1 MTEPAEPAAPALP
14 AAPAALPNSPAVPTT
29 PIAGGSSAGRLNV
42 LPPEMLIIA
51 AAVSVQCGAGLAT
64 SLLRE
69 FGPLPIVTMRIV
81 FGTILLLIFRPA
93 RIRGATRSALLSCV
107 ALGVILAVMNSTFYL
122 ALTRIPLGVAVTIEF
137 CGPLTLAVLG
147 SRRWLDLVWV
157 VLAAAGIYALAGGR
171 LVADDA
177 IGIVAVFIAGFCWAL
192 YILVGRRMSQ
202 YWPDG
207 RGLSVA
213 MVVASLLVMP
223 VTLAFS
229 DARPVLA
236 APLAI
241 AGGVVVAVFSSAIPY
256 TLEIAALRRLPA
268 ATFGVLMSLEP
279 AIAALV
285 GFILLGQVLHSTDL
299 LAIATV
305 AVASAGASLSARR
318 LATTPGEL
326 EAT

>member
-1 MTEPAEPAAPALP
+1 MTEPAEPAAPVSPGPTDAPAIP
-14 AAPAALPNSPAVPTT
+14 AAHAADGP
-29 PIAGGSSAGRLNV
+29 SAGRLNV

-93 RIRGATRSALLSCV
+93 RIRGASRSALLSCV

-137 CGPLTLAVLG
+137 CGPLTVAVLG

-177 IGIVAVFIAGFCWAL
+177 IGIVAVFIAGSCWAL

-223 VTLAFS
+223 VTLGLS
-229 DARPVLA
+229 DVRPVLA

-241 AGGVVVAVFSSAIPY
+241 AGGMVVAVFSSAIPY

-285 GFILLGQVLHSTDL
+285 GFVLLGQVLHTPDL
-299 LAIATV
+299 LAIAMV

>member
-1 MTEPAEPAAPALP
+1 MTEPAEPAAPVSPGLADAPAMP
-14 AAPAALPNSPAVPTT
+14 AAHA
-29 PIAGGSSAGRLNV
+29 AGGPSAGRLNV

-81 FGTILLLIFRPA
+81 FGTFLLLIFRPA
-93 RIRGATRSALLSCV
+93 RIRGASRSALLSCL

-137 CGPLTLAVLG
+137 CGPLTVAVLG

-223 VTLAFS
+223 VTLALS
-229 DARPVLA
+229 DVRPVLA

-241 AGGVVVAVFSSAIPY
+241 AGGMVVAVFSSAIPY

-285 GFILLGQVLHSTDL
+285 GFILLGQVLHTPDL
-299 LAIATV
+299 FAIAMV

>member
-1 MTEPAEPAAPALP
+1 MPAAH
-14 AAPAALPNSPAVPTT
+14 AADGP
-29 PIAGGSSAGRLNV
+29 SAGRLNA

-93 RIRGATRSALLSCV
+93 RIHGATRSALLSCV

-137 CGPLTLAVLG
+137 CGPLTVAVLG

-223 VTLAFS
+223 VTLGFS

-241 AGGVVVAVFSSAIPY
+241 AGGMVVAVFSSAIPY

-285 GFILLGQVLHSTDL
+285 GFILLGQVLHTPDL
-299 LAIATV
+299 LAIAMV